1 MRLWRIFQGVVS
13 RILDGFNVSLP
24 ELSLTSDNF
33 ALLNLPQQ
41 QALDLVRLEANFHQL
56 QARVHPD
63 RHLKAS
69 DADRRLA
76 MQWASRVNE
85 AFKTLRDPLSRA
97 NYLLKLKGYDTDLQN
112 NTAMSVEFL
121 MAQME
126 HREAVAAAR
135 ENSDGLA
142 LEKLRQTLG
151 SEMTLAHMNLVTLI
165 DRQEDYSAASVL
177 VRQLM
182 FQQKL
187 ISEID
192 DALEAVVE

>member
-1 MRLWRIFQGVVS
+1 LEWFT
-13 RILDGFNVSLP
+13 VSLP
-24 ELSLTSDNF
+24 ELSLASDHF
-33 ALLNLPQQ
+33 ALLNVPQL
-41 QALDLVRLEANFHQL
+41 QALDGVRLDANYHQL
-56 QARVHPD
+56 QGRVHPD
-63 RHLKAS
+63 RHLSAS

-97 NYLLKLKGYDTDLQN
+97 NYLLKLKGHDTDLES

-135 ENSDGLA
+135 ENSDGKA
-142 LEKLRQTLG
+142 LDKLRQTLDN
-151 SEMTLAHMNLVTLI
+151 EMTLAHMKLVDLI
-165 DRQEDYSAASVL
+165 DQQADYSAALKL

-182 FQQKL
+182 FKKKL

-192 DALEAVVE
+192 DALEAVVD